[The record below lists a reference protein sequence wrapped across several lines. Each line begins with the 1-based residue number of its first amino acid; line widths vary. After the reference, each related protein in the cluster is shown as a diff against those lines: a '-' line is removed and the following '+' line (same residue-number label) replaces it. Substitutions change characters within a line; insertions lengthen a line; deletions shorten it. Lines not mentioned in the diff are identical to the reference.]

1 MKRSFFIFLLLVS
14 LFFIS
19 CRMKRD
25 VQTHEHKSYT
35 GVEKLEF
42 RRLDSL
48 WNSLLETTTLHIE
61 FYPPEGSNNI
71 TTTTD
76 TAQADADDKPGISQG
91 AVKSVDITFT
101 QETTTVATT
110 KVDSVATASE
120 SSEEEA
126 SLGKQTSAGHDYG
139 FLVYCAIVAALL
151 FVVYFKIWR
160 K

>member
-71 TTTTD
+71 TPTMD
-76 TAQADADDKPGISQG
+76 TARAGADDKPGISQG

-110 KVDSVATASE
+110 KVDSVATTSE

-139 FLVYCAIVAALL
+139 FLVFCAIVAALL